1 MGTQLTAHA
10 DANSEARML
19 RSLPRRNLLAYFPVA
34 GQPVVKI
41 RASGAFRLLQY
52 ILNSITPAFQ
62 TISLKNSLRIVFNTS
77 TVFSH

>member
-34 GQPVVKI
+34 GATGCKKFAP
-41 RASGAFRLLQY
+41 
-52 ILNSITPAFQ
+52 PALFACYN
-62 TISLKNSLRIVFNTS
+62 IF
-77 TVFSH
+77 